1 LSFIL
6 PIPSSRISF
15 TRSAPQYRAASI
27 YGGAGGQGARISSA
41 SVSTLRSGAPMST
54 SSGGFKLSSALGG
67 GAGAGFGGAGAAGA
81 SGSGASILGNEKG
94 AMQNLNDRLANY
106 LETVRNLEQANQKL
120 EVNIREAL
128 ERGGQDV
135 RDYSKYEPI
144 IEDLRNQ
151 IFDKIAENARFVLQI
166 DNARLAADDFKV
178 KFENEMAIRQSVEGD
193 IAGLKK
199 VIDETN
205 MSRLNIESEL
215 EAVKEELHFLK
226 KNHENEVMEIRNQIS
241 QSGVQVDIDA
251 PKGQD
256 LSQIMEDMR
265 ANYEKIAVKNAE
277 DLKRW
282 HENQIADVQV
292 QVSQNTE
299 ALQGAQVEKSDLSR
313 QIQTLEIELA
323 SQQSLKAS
331 LEDTLHNTELR
342 YNMEMEKYNNVVI
355 RLEEEL
361 TNLRANIK
369 QQTQEYETLLNMKM
383 KLEAEIST
391 YKTLLDGGDFK

>member
-1 LSFIL
+1 MLKWT
-6 PIPSSRISF
+6 PSAHITM
-15 TRSAPQYRAASI
+15 TRSAPQYRSLSI
-27 YGGAGGQGARISSA
+27 CGGAGGQGARISS
-41 SVSTLRSGAPMST
+41 VSTSSLRAGAPMT
-54 SSGGFKLSSALGG
+54 ASSSAFRLSSALGG
-67 GAGAGFGGAGAAGA
+67 GKASGFSGAGASMGTGGNAG
-81 SGSGASILGNEKG
+81 ILGDERG

-106 LETVRNLEQANQKL
+106 IETVRNLEQTNREL
-120 EVNIREAL
+120 EMKIMQAL
-128 ERGGQDV
+128 EKGGPEM

-144 IEDLRNQ
+144 IEDLRRK

-178 KFENEMAIRQSVEGD
+178 KFDNEMAIRQSVEAD

-199 VIDETN
+199 VIDDTN
-205 MSRLNIESEL
+205 MTRMNIESEI
-215 EAVKEELHFLK
+215 EAVREELAYLM
-226 KNHENEVMEIRNQIS
+226 KNHENDVMELRNQIS
-241 QSGVQVDIDA
+241 KSGVQVDVDA

-256 LSQIMEDMR
+256 LAQIMDDMR
-265 ANYEKIAVKNAE
+265 ASYEKIAEKNAG

-299 ALQGAQVEKSDLSR
+299 ALQGAQMEMGDLSR

-331 LEDTLHNTELR
+331 LQDTLHNTDLR
-342 YNMEMEKYNNVVI
+342 YNMEMEKNNALIVH
-355 RLEEEL
+355 LEEEL
-361 TNLRANIK
+361 TNLRANI
-369 QQTQEYETLLNMKM
+369 QNQTQDYEALLNMKM

-391 YKTLLDGGDFK
+391 YKVLLDGGDFK